1 MPVKLQEKHV
11 NRLDYLRLST
21 VGTTGKMLVRER
33 KCADIFRDLIVV
45 EITFFLDGIIFVG
58 NCIGVSIYRTY
69 KSKVHKESVYYV
81 LDYCTTVVVQYH
93 NVKNVRETRNI

>member
-1 MPVKLQEKHV
+1 
-11 NRLDYLRLST
+11 
-21 VGTTGKMLVRER
+21 MLVRER

-69 KSKVHKESVYYV
+69 KSKVHKEYVY
-81 LDYCTTVVVQYH
+81 
-93 NVKNVRETRNI
+93 

>member
-1 MPVKLQEKHV
+1 
-11 NRLDYLRLST
+11 
-21 VGTTGKMLVRER
+21 MLVRER

-69 KSKVHKESVYYV
+69 KSKVHKEYVYYV
-81 LDYCTTVVVQYH
+81 LDYCATVVVQYH
-93 NVKNVRETRNI
+93 NVKNVREARII

>member
-1 MPVKLQEKHV
+1 
-11 NRLDYLRLST
+11 
-21 VGTTGKMLVRER
+21 MLVGER

-45 EITFFLDGIIFVG
+45 EMTFFLDGIIFVG

-69 KSKVHKESVYYV
+69 KSKVHKEYVYYV
-81 LDYCTTVVVQYH
+81 LDYCTTVVLLYH

>member
-1 MPVKLQEKHV
+1 
-11 NRLDYLRLST
+11 
-21 VGTTGKMLVRER
+21 MLVRER
-33 KCADIFRDLIVV
+33 KCADIFHDLIVV

-93 NVKNVRETRNI
+93 NVKNVREARNI

>member
-1 MPVKLQEKHV
+1 
-11 NRLDYLRLST
+11 
-21 VGTTGKMLVRER
+21 MLVRER

-81 LDYCTTVVVQYH
+81 QDYCTTVVVQYH

>member
-1 MPVKLQEKHV
+1 
-11 NRLDYLRLST
+11 
-21 VGTTGKMLVRER
+21 MLVRER
-33 KCADIFRDLIVV
+33 KCADIFRDLIVA

-93 NVKNVRETRNI
+93 NVKNVRETRNT

>member
-1 MPVKLQEKHV
+1 
-11 NRLDYLRLST
+11 
-21 VGTTGKMLVRER
+21 MLVRER

-69 KSKVHKESVYYV
+69 KSKVHKEYVNVLYYSSS
-81 LDYCTTVVVQYH
+81 TVP
-93 NVKNVRETRNI
+93 

>member
-1 MPVKLQEKHV
+1 
-11 NRLDYLRLST
+11 
-21 VGTTGKMLVRER
+21 MLIRER
-33 KCADIFRDLIVV
+33 KCADIFRDLTVV

>member
-1 MPVKLQEKHV
+1 
-11 NRLDYLRLST
+11 
-21 VGTTGKMLVRER
+21 MLVRER

-58 NCIGVSIYRTY
+58 NCMGVSIYRTY
-69 KSKVHKESVYYV
+69 KSIVHKESVYYV

-93 NVKNVRETRNI
+93 NVKNVRETRNT

>member
-1 MPVKLQEKHV
+1 
-11 NRLDYLRLST
+11 
-21 VGTTGKMLVRER
+21 MLVRER

>member
-1 MPVKLQEKHV
+1 
-11 NRLDYLRLST
+11 
-21 VGTTGKMLVRER
+21 MLVRER

-58 NCIGVSIYRTY
+58 NCIGVSIYRTC
-69 KSKVHKESVYYV
+69 KSKVHKESVYHV

>member
-1 MPVKLQEKHV
+1 MQTYSVIQL
-11 NRLDYLRLST
+11 Y
-21 VGTTGKMLVRER
+21 
-33 KCADIFRDLIVV
+33 VV
-45 EITFFLDGIIFVG
+45 LEITFFLDGIIFVG

>member
-1 MPVKLQEKHV
+1 
-11 NRLDYLRLST
+11 
-21 VGTTGKMLVRER
+21 MLVRER

-69 KSKVHKESVYYV
+69 KSIVHKESVYYV

-93 NVKNVRETRNI
+93 NVKNVRETRNT

>member
-1 MPVKLQEKHV
+1 
-11 NRLDYLRLST
+11 
-21 VGTTGKMLVRER
+21 MLVRER
-33 KCADIFRDLIVV
+33 KCADIFRYLIVV

-69 KSKVHKESVYYV
+69 KSKVHKESVNYV

-93 NVKNVRETRNI
+93 NVKNVREARNI

>member
-1 MPVKLQEKHV
+1 
-11 NRLDYLRLST
+11 
-21 VGTTGKMLVRER
+21 MLVRER

-69 KSKVHKESVYYV
+69 KSKVHKESVHYV
-81 LDYCTTVVVQYH
+81 LDYCTTVVSNSQ
-93 NVKNVRETRNI
+93 KCERD

>member
-1 MPVKLQEKHV
+1 
-11 NRLDYLRLST
+11 
-21 VGTTGKMLVRER
+21 MLVRER

-93 NVKNVRETRNI
+93 NVKNVREARNI

>member
-1 MPVKLQEKHV
+1 MSV
-11 NRLDYLRLST
+11 NP
-21 VGTTGKMLVRER
+21 
-33 KCADIFRDLIVV
+33 I
-45 EITFFLDGIIFVG
+45 FLDEIFFVG

-93 NVKNVRETRNI
+93 NVKNVRG

>member
-1 MPVKLQEKHV
+1 
-11 NRLDYLRLST
+11 
-21 VGTTGKMLVRER
+21 MLVRER

-81 LDYCTTVVVQYH
+81 LDYCSTTVVVQYH

>member
-1 MPVKLQEKHV
+1 
-11 NRLDYLRLST
+11 
-21 VGTTGKMLVRER
+21 MLVRER

-69 KSKVHKESVYYV
+69 KSKVLKESVYYV
-81 LDYCTTVVVQYH
+81 LDYCTTVVVLSCST
-93 NVKNVRETRNI
+93 VP

>member
-1 MPVKLQEKHV
+1 
-11 NRLDYLRLST
+11 
-21 VGTTGKMLVRER
+21 MLVRER

-93 NVKNVRETRNI
+93 NVKNVRETRNT

>member
-1 MPVKLQEKHV
+1 
-11 NRLDYLRLST
+11 
-21 VGTTGKMLVRER
+21 MLVRER
-33 KCADIFRDLIVV
+33 KCAVIFRDLIVV

-58 NCIGVSIYRTY
+58 NCISVSIYRTY

>member
-1 MPVKLQEKHV
+1 MF
-11 NRLDYLRLST
+11 
-21 VGTTGKMLVRER
+21 VRER

-81 LDYCTTVVVQYH
+81 LDYCTTVIVQYH

>member
-1 MPVKLQEKHV
+1 
-11 NRLDYLRLST
+11 
-21 VGTTGKMLVRER
+21 MLVRER

-45 EITFFLDGIIFVG
+45 DITFFLDGIIFVG

-93 NVKNVRETRNI
+93 NVKNVRETRNT

>member
-1 MPVKLQEKHV
+1 
-11 NRLDYLRLST
+11 
-21 VGTTGKMLVRER
+21 MLVIER
-33 KCADIFRDLIVV
+33 KCADIFHDLIVV

-93 NVKNVRETRNI
+93 NVKNVRETRNT

>member
-1 MPVKLQEKHV
+1 
-11 NRLDYLRLST
+11 
-21 VGTTGKMLVRER
+21 MLVRER

-45 EITFFLDGIIFVG
+45 EMTFFLDGIIFVG

-93 NVKNVRETRNI
+93 NVKNVRETRNT

>member
-1 MPVKLQEKHV
+1 
-11 NRLDYLRLST
+11 
-21 VGTTGKMLVRER
+21 MLVRER

-93 NVKNVRETRNI
+93 NVKKCEREISK

>member
-1 MPVKLQEKHV
+1 
-11 NRLDYLRLST
+11 
-21 VGTTGKMLVRER
+21 MLVRER
-33 KCADIFRDLIVV
+33 KCADIFHDLIVV

>member
-1 MPVKLQEKHV
+1 
-11 NRLDYLRLST
+11 
-21 VGTTGKMLVRER
+21 MLVRER

-45 EITFFLDGIIFVG
+45 EMTFFLDGIIFVG

-69 KSKVHKESVYYV
+69 KPKVHTESVYYV